1 MNDRERYTNLEG
13 WISFGLVMSGLGMSV
28 KRVMTPFL
36 EMGTKKLK
44 DATSVSEQET
54 WQTFVDTLKE
64 IEKA

>member
-36 EMGTKKLK
+36 DMGSKKLSEAK
-44 DATSVSEQET
+44 TTSEQET